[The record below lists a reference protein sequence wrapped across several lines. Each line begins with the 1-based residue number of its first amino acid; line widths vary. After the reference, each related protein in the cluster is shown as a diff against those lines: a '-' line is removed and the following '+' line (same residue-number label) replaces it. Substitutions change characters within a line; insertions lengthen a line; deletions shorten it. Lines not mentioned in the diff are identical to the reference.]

1 MLALVA
7 ATLLSSCGGFAAPA
21 AEVNGLRISEE
32 QLQQE
37 LALRV
42 KQPQVAAQLK
52 GPQSEK
58 ATKDYTRQLLT
69 FLIERALLRAYAA
82 AHRISVTAADIDQQI
97 QQSITQLGGQQ
108 EFAKALKDN
117 KLTLRE
123 FKQEITDN
131 VLIGKVE
138 THVLAAQG
146 VASSATADQRSQAF
160 TQWLH
165 GQLLTAHID
174 VNPRFGRLDVAN
186 ERIVPITST
195 AQ

>member
-7 ATLLSSCGGFAAPA
+7 AVLLSSCGGFAAPA
-21 AEVNGLRISEE
+21 AEVNGQRITEE

-37 LALRV
+37 LDLRV

-52 GPQSEK
+52 GPQAET

-82 AHRISVTAADIDQQI
+82 AHRITVTPADVDQQI

-117 KLTLRE
+117 KLTLQE
-123 FKQEITDN
+123 FRQEVTDN

-165 GQLLTAHID
+165 GQLLRAHID
-174 VNPRFGRLDVAN
+174 VNPRFGRLDIAN